1 MSTGIKLSKTQI
13 SKIIQSGGSFGS
25 WFGNLGKKA
34 LTNIASHLAREDLPG
49 LVNNLT
55 SNAMNKIERRIS
67 GKGAVGAGKGSIL
80 FISNGDIIKIMKLLE
95 DSCAL
100 IGGVTE
106 TVKHEIK
113 KLKGVF
119 IRALL
124 APLAS
129 SIVQP
134 IISSV
139 VKGISERG
147 VRRAERGYMNKT
159 FSSTPFFKQCRDH

>member
-1 MSTGIKLSKTQI
+1 MSIGIKLSKTQI

-25 WFGNLGKKA
+25 QFGNLGKKA

-49 LVNNLT
+49 LINNLT
-55 SNAMNKIERRIS
+55 SNAMNKIERKIS

-106 TVKHEIK
+106 TVKYEIK

-119 IRALL
+119 IQALL

-147 VRRAERGYMNKT
+147 VGRAERGYMNKT

>member
-34 LTNIASHLAREDLPG
+34 LTKIASHLAREDLPG
-49 LVNNLT
+49 SVNNLT
-55 SNAMNKIERRIS
+55 SNAMNKIERKIS

-106 TVKHEIK
+106 TVKYEIK

-129 SIVQP
+129 SIVQL

-139 VKGISERG
+139 VKGISGTE
-147 VRRAERGYMNKT
+147 VRRAERGYINKT
-159 FSSTPFFKQCRDH
+159 FSSAPFFKQCRDR

>member
-55 SNAMNKIERRIS
+55 SNAMNKIERKIS

-106 TVKHEIK
+106 TVKYEIK

-119 IRALL
+119 IQALL

-147 VRRAERGYMNKT
+147 VGRAERGYMNKT

>member
-25 WFGNLGKKA
+25 WFGNLWKKA

-55 SNAMNKIERRIS
+55 SNAMNKIERKIS
-67 GKGAVGAGKGSIL
+67 GKGSIL

-119 IRALL
+119 IQALL

>member
-1 MSTGIKLSKTQI
+1 MSTSIKLSKIQI

-25 WFGNLGKKA
+25 WLGNLGKKA

-55 SNAMNKIERRIS
+55 SNAMNKIERKIS

-106 TVKHEIK
+106 TVKHKIK

>member
-1 MSTGIKLSKTQI
+1 MSTSIKLSKTQI

-25 WFGNLGKKA
+25 WLGNLGKKA

-55 SNAMNKIERRIS
+55 SNAMNKIERKIS

-106 TVKHEIK
+106 TVKYEIK

-119 IRALL
+119 IQALL

-147 VRRAERGYMNKT
+147 VGRAERGYMNKT